1 MLEIVIT
8 HYKEE
13 WDVCKK
19 QFLML
24 DLQRC
29 VDWSEITVTVINDGG
44 HRLPDDKLSDLSFP
58 LRQIDIPHGGISMA
72 RNAGIENAK
81 EPWIMFCDCDD
92 CFANVFALQDVM
104 NVLHSPKRDEF
115 DMMWGECC
123 EEDYINGA
131 KLLYLMPKNKIF
143 VFCHGKVY
151 RRQFLLDE
159 GIRFDPG
166 LRFNEDSCFNA
177 VIIARTPYQR
187 IGEIKSHAPIYA
199 WIRRTNSVTTSD
211 NAPDDGAYGQ
221 FHRNLMVT
229 EENRLHRA
237 PDNYCGMVTRTAYDV
252 YFMVNGRR
260 ISEECKGKIFSKFV
274 PWMKERVDAFG
285 KVSPE
290 ILTQIK
296 DVSRTELLEPG
307 EDVPDSFD
315 LVKAWVHK
323 VTEATA

>member
-13 WDVCKK
+13 WGVCRK

-29 VDWSEITVTVINDGG
+29 VDWDEIKVTIVNDGG
-44 HRLPDDKLSDLSFP
+44 HRLPEEKLTELSFP
-58 LRQIDIPHGGISMA
+58 FRQIDIPHGGVSKA
-72 RNAGIENAK
+72 RNAGIENAT

-92 CFANVFALQDVM
+92 TFANVFALQDIM
-104 NVLHSPKRDEF
+104 NVLHSPKMDEF
-115 DMMWGECC
+115 DMLWGEVC

-131 KLLYLMPKNKIF
+131 RLLYLMPRNKIF

-159 GIRFDPG
+159 NIRFDPG
-166 LRFNEDSCFNA
+166 LKFNEDSCFNA

-237 PDNYCGMVTRTAYDV
+237 NENYCGMVTRTAYDTF
-252 YFMVNGRR
+252 YMINGRR
-260 ISEECKGKIFSKFV
+260 ISKECKKKIFAEFV
-274 PWMKERVDAFG
+274 PWMKERVNEFG
-285 KVSPE
+285 NVTPE
-290 ILTQIK
+290 ILDKIRE
-296 DVSRTELLEPG
+296 VSSGELLEPG
-307 EDVPDSFD
+307 EEIPDSHEI
-315 LVKAWVHK
+315 VKAWVSK
-323 VTEATA
+323 VMEVTV